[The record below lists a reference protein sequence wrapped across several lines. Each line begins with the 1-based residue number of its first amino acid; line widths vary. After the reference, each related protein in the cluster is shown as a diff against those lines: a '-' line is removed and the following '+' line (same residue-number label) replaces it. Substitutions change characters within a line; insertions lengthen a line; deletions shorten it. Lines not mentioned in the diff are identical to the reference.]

1 MTGNAERNSWRTYI
15 SLAVL
20 LAGSVLVSHLMPDPW
35 RIALILLFAGVQALM
50 LMLNFMRVRFHGP
63 AIWIV
68 AGAAFVWLGI
78 LFALTLGDYL
88 SRQVVF

>member
-1 MTGNAERNSWRTYI
+1 MTENARRSSWRTYL

-20 LAGSVLVSHLMPDPW
+20 LGASIGVSYLVPDPW
-35 RIALILLFAGVQALM
+35 QVPLILLLAGAQGLM
-50 LMLNFMRVRFHGP
+50 MMLNFMRVRLHGP
-63 AIWIV
+63 TLWIV

-88 SRQVVF
+88 GRQIVL